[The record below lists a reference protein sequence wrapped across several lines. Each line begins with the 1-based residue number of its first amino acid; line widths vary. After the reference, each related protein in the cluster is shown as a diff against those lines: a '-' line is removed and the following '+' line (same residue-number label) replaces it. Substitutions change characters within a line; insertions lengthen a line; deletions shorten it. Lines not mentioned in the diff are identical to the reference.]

1 MKNRNIPYYAAAL
14 LMAAGLSTSMVSCV
28 DTDEPESIAQLRN
41 AKAEEVRARANEIN
55 QEAEVQKSLAA
66 LNNAELAR
74 KAAETE
80 AYTAM
85 QVLNRKNQELLNAK
99 QELANAKEQIEIDK
113 TKLQNALQAAKDSI
127 ALDSLKAAYEWTIKV
142 AKANAEAKYEA
153 AATALTKAKNDATIA
168 LATEKNRVDEAQK
181 AALIAAARFKQ
192 YGINDTL
199 IALNNAYQDSLDI
212 LTDKQ
217 RALTKAIN
225 DLDKKYTD
233 EDAYEADIEAKQK
246 AYDDAVEAQAKFKDL
261 AQSTEVK
268 TWLDTWATLDEAI
281 NNATPKKEQ
290 IGYEI
295 TKLKQDSTALADA
308 FPIKPSDYQDQEV
321 KKDDIKFDIPELIQ
335 AKLKAKATFGDF
347 TVSDDGATL
356 SNSKDLKNSDLLDDN
371 NKAFDEILNF
381 LKQNYTNAITSA
393 ANAETVNDKKTA
405 WDDAVKAIKDK
416 KKAWEDAVKAYKEEH
431 NSTTESDLES
441 ASLDLY
447 GMKTIEGNMIL
458 VQPTIDNLTQLLG
471 SATSAET
478 YFYSTLGDFA
488 KCNAA
493 EKAYKDA
500 QLTTSAK
507 TLQKSIEDA
516 IAKINQDFADVDAA
530 YKEAE
535 ESEEY
540 VKVCKDIEDKT
551 AEKENYSTANES
563 ALKAEIEKF
572 SLKYFKVFLNDNAT
586 PLDPKDDYWDTK
598 EIEFKDAK
606 EGIATVPYDDEE
618 FQADLKKAADSYDEK
633 VKDAER
639 DLKVAK
645 DKYTAYKT
653 ARDAGKVEEFF
664 AVEEKTYVKA
674 VLDAQEEYDKAKKAA
689 DQAKADLDWY
699 NKQYGIVAE

>member
-99 QELANAKEQIEIDK
+99 QELANAKEQIELDK
-113 TKLQNALQAAKDSI
+113 TKLENALQAAKDSI

-153 AATALTKAKNDATIA
+153 AATELTKAKNDATIA

-212 LTDKQ
+212 LTEKQ

-225 DLDKKYTD
+225 DLDKKYAD

-268 TWLDTWATLDEAI
+268 TWLDTWAALDETI

-335 AKLKAKATFGDF
+335 AKLKETGTFGDF
-347 TVSDDGATL
+347 KVSDDGATL
-356 SNSKDLKNSDLLDDN
+356 SNNKDLKNSDLLDDN
-371 NKAFDEILNF
+371 NKAFDNILNF

-393 ANAETVNDKKTA
+393 ANAETVADKL
-405 WDDAVKAIKDK
+405 
-416 KKAWEDAVKAYKEEH
+416 KAWNDAKKDIETKTKTWQTAVTNYKKDH
-431 NSTTESDLES
+431 TANESDLTS
-441 ASLDLY
+441 ACTDLF
-447 GMKTIEGNMIL
+447 GVSEISGQKILVMPTIE
-458 VQPTIDNLTQLLG
+458 NLTQLLG
-471 SATSAET
+471 NATSAEK
-478 YFYSTLGDFA
+478 YYYETLGDFA

-507 TLQKSIEDA
+507 TLQESIETA

-551 AEKENYSTANES
+551 AEKEKYSTDNEA

-572 SLKYFKVFLNDNAT
+572 SLKYFKVFLNDNGT

-598 EIEFKDAK
+598 EIEFNNAT

-653 ARDAGKVEEFF
+653 ARDAGKVEEYY
-664 AVEEKTYVKA
+664 AVEQKEYVKA
-674 VLDAQEEYDKAKKAA
+674 VIEAQEKYDKAKKAA